1 MRKSTLAIT
10 LGLLMGSGSALAAE
24 AGTGSIEARLAA
36 LEQRL
41 QAAEQRATNAEK
53 RAEAAELQAKNWRL
67 NSRKRK
73 PPRQRWRSALRN
85 WNRNHHRKVDL
96 SSMAMPVRDY

>member
-53 RAEAAELQAKNWRL
+53 ERKPPSYRQKTWRL

-73 PPRQRWRSALRN
+73 PPRQRWRSAPRN
-85 WNRNHHRKVDL
+85 WSRNHHRKVDL
-96 SSMAMPVRDY
+96 SSMAMPVLGY

>member
-53 RAEAAELQAKNWRL
+53 RAEAAELQAKNL
-67 NSRKRK
+67 A
-73 PPRQRWRSALRN
+73 PRN
-85 WNRNHHRKVDL
+85 WSRNHHRKVDL
-96 SSMAMPVRDY
+96 SSMAMPVLGS

>member
-24 AGTGSIEARLAA
+24 AGNSSIEARLAA

-53 RAEAAELQAKNWRL
+53 RAEAAEYYSVIATSFTSDGSL
-67 NSRKRK
+67 
-73 PPRQRWRSALRN
+73 
-85 WNRNHHRKVDL
+85 
-96 SSMAMPVRDY
+96 